1 MDTEVL
7 RDRPLVH
14 VRLSDSLELMKDTSL
29 DIGHHLAYYSYPTE
43 DSAGRGRRC
52 CVEERKS
59 GT

>member
-14 VRLSDSLELMKDTSL
+14 VRVSDSLELMKDIGL
-29 DIGHHLAYYSYPTE
+29 DIGHCLAYYSCPTE

-52 CVEERKS
+52 CVEKRKS

>member
-14 VRLSDSLELMKDTSL
+14 VRVSDSLELMKDIGL
-29 DIGHHLAYYSYPTE
+29 DIGHCLAYSYPTE

-52 CVEERKS
+52 RVEKRKS